1 MTNDEIDIEL
11 EALRIASQS
20 LSAFAIGQGEGRL
33 KGHEAVLIGVTHHW
47 QPTHQMFPLVA
58 EMIIDMVENVSIS
71 PLKIARYQ
79 MLLAMATKYVKGK
92 KTFRRKKNVKCLSPN
107 THPRNC
113 ACAKPWM
120 EKVVQQQPIVIPINR
135 KAEKAALKN
144 AIEAFA

>member
-20 LSAFAIGQGEGRL
+20 LSAFSIGEGEGRL

-58 EMIIDMVENVSIS
+58 EMVIDMVENVSIS
-71 PLKIARYQ
+71 PLKIERYA
-79 MLLAMATKYVKGK
+79 MLLAMATKHVKGK
-92 KTFRRKKNVKCLSPN
+92 KAFRRKRNVKCLSPN

-113 ACAKPWM
+113 ACTKPWVA
-120 EKVVQQQPIVIPINR
+120 KVVQQQPIVIPINR
-135 KAEKAALKN
+135 KAEKAALK
-144 AIEAFA
+144 AGIEAFA